1 MAEQIGSFEA
11 ASYRAEIEALL
22 DPAKLPK
29 RINLGT
35 AAMSLRTS
43 AAGGRADVDMR
54 VFET

>member
-29 RINLGT
+29 RGNGRNR
-35 AAMSLRTS
+35 LRGS
-43 AAGGRADVDMR
+43 SWR
-54 VFET
+54 